1 MSTLRQLHKNPRKRI
16 KRRSRTLSL
25 KNCPQ
30 KRGIVSRLYRVKPK
44 KPNSAQRKV
53 AKIKLCT
60 NKTLLVYLPG
70 MNFGLFPQIFAN
82 ALIRGG
88 RVRDL
93 PGIRYKLIRGKY
105 DISSI
110 LHRRQARSKYGV
122 RNQDNYAKRVKEY
135 VQTIMPTAQNIE
147 NFPDFVL
154 NRNPITNE
162 MEPFIFLA
170 KTRKMVDKMVAKFK
184 EEQER
189 KKKAKEQEE
198 QQNGETI
205 NSETVNAEE
214 IKI

>member
-1 MSTLRQLHKNPRKRI
+1 MSTLRQLYKNPRKRI
-16 KRRSRTLSL
+16 RRRSRTLSL

-105 DISSI
+105 DITSI

-122 RNQDNYAKRVKEY
+122 RNQDKYTKKKIEY
-135 VQTIMPTAQNIE
+135 VQTIMPTAQNVAS
-147 NFPDFVL
+147 FPDFAS

-162 MEPFIFLA
+162 MEPFVFLA
-170 KTRKMVDKMVAKFK
+170 KTRKMVEKMVEKFK
-184 EEQER
+184 EEQKER
-189 KKKAKEQEE
+189 KKTMEQEE
-198 QQNGETI
+198 TFESDNTNTE
-205 NSETVNAEE
+205 
-214 IKI
+214 